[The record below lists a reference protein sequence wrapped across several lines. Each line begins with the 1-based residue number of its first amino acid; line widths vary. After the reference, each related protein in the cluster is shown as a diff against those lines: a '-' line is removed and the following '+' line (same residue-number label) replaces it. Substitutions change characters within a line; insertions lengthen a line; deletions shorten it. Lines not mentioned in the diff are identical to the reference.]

1 MYSVEEVIQNVNA
14 NPTAV
19 SIAALWAM
27 LVGYVQ
33 CIESIRLGFRDR
45 THAMPLMA
53 VTFFF
58 AHDTYYA
65 VSYFLGH
72 GVSDHWFFAAGGYV
86 IAPFIALELILAWQ
100 IINYSGAETGL
111 GSTRRQAFISYV
123 LVQAAMYAFFF
134 FMRSFMN
141 DPLDLT
147 MTYVTLLPQ
156 TVFMIPLM
164 LRRKNR
170 KGQSVLLAATLG
182 FGQGLDMVLYYPQL
196 AGYYRSWVVVSG
208 AVVSFIVAMVYLVMV
223 LRAPPYRTSAD
234 RSVGPLPAS
243 HAPV

>member
-1 MYSVEEVIQNVNA
+1 VYSVEEVIQNINA
-14 NPTAV
+14 NATMV
-19 SIAALWAM
+19 SLAGVWAM

-33 CIESIRLGFRDR
+33 CIECIRLGFRDR
-45 THAMPLMA
+45 THAMPL
-53 VTFFF
+53 VPLTFFL

-86 IAPFIALELILAWQ
+86 IAPFIALELVLAWQ

-123 LVQAAMYAFFF
+123 LVQVAMYAFFF

-164 LRRKNR
+164 LQRKSR
-170 KGQSVLLAATLG
+170 KGQSILLAATLG

-196 AGYYRSWVVVSG
+196 ADYYRSGVVISV
-208 AVVSFIVAMVYLVMV
+208 AVAYFIVAMVYFVMV
-223 LRAPPYRTSAD
+223 LRAPAYRASET
-234 RSVGPLPAS
+234 RRLGPLPAS